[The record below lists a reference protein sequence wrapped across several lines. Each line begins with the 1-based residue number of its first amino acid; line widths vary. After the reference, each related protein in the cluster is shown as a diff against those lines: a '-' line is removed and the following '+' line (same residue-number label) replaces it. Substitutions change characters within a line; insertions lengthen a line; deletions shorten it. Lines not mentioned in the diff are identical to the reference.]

1 LLWLV
6 EKASG
11 DDFAKMLTIPYGRFT
26 IASDR
31 TTADVAQRMAEQTAP
46 RRGGGTPSHTA
57 RYIGTIR
64 PDRFRLAPL
73 IRGMNTY
80 APRILGRI
88 RSTHT
93 GCVIEG
99 RMTLHPV
106 IVLVLLGFLIVPQYR
121 ALGETGA
128 VDFVWLGIVFVFHV
142 VMYYAGFL
150 PEARRVESWLREVA
164 GRQSASNAEHLPR
177 GRSARRSS

>member
-1 LLWLV
+1 
-6 EKASG
+6 
-11 DDFAKMLTIPYGRFT
+11 
-26 IASDR
+26 
-31 TTADVAQRMAEQTAP
+31 MAEQIAP
-46 RRGGGTPSHTA
+46 RRGSGDTPSQTA

-121 ALGETGA
+121 AFGETGT
-128 VDFVWLGIVFVFHV
+128 VDFAWLGIVIVFHV

-150 PEARRVESWLREVA
+150 PEARRLESWIREIA
-164 GRQSASNAEHLPR
+164 GRPSAANAGHVPR
-177 GRSARRSS
+177 TGSARRSS

>member
-1 LLWLV
+1 MPL
-6 EKASG
+6 G
-11 DDFAKMLTIPYGRFT
+11 DDFAKMLTIPYRRFT

-31 TTADVAQRMAEQTAP
+31 TTADVAQGMAEQTAP
-46 RRGGGTPSHTA
+46 RHGSGGTPSHTA
-57 RYIGTIR
+57 RYVGTIR
-64 PDRFRLAPL
+64 RDRFRLVPL

-88 RSTHT
+88 RSTHA
-93 GCVIEG
+93 GSVIEG

-121 ALGETGA
+121 VLGETGT

-150 PEARRVESWLREVA
+150 PEARRVESWIREIA
-164 GRQSASNAEHLPR
+164 GRPSAANAGRLPR
-177 GRSARRSS
+177 TGSARRSS

>member
-1 LLWLV
+1 
-6 EKASG
+6 
-11 DDFAKMLTIPYGRFT
+11 MLTIPYSRFT

>member
-1 LLWLV
+1 
-6 EKASG
+6 
-11 DDFAKMLTIPYGRFT
+11 MLTIPYSRFT

-99 RMTLHPV
+99 RMALHPV

>member
-1 LLWLV
+1 
-6 EKASG
+6 
-11 DDFAKMLTIPYGRFT
+11 MLTIPYGRFT

>member
-1 LLWLV
+1 
-6 EKASG
+6 
-11 DDFAKMLTIPYGRFT
+11 MLTIPYSRFT

-150 PEARRVESWLREVA
+150 PEARRVGSWLREVA